1 MRRYPTALF
10 ATAAVALLAGC
21 SSSEPEPTTGAT
33 TSQTPTSE
41 SPRLPAEAAVSGAVR
56 VSPDGVTTVVD
67 VPSDAT
73 ESEYGQAC
81 LAAKRWFD
89 EHKDP
94 VEAYLKT
101 LQSDGAAGPG
111 SFNAAWTELTP
122 ARQAGVI
129 MAANAASRGEC
140 G

>member
-1 MRRYPTALF
+1 MRRYPIALL
-10 ATAAVALLAGC
+10 ATAAVTLLAGC
-21 SSSEPEPTTGAT
+21 GSSEPESTETAAS
-33 TSQTPTSE
+33 SQTPTSE
-41 SPRLPAEAAVSGAVR
+41 TPRLPAEAAVSGAVR

-67 VPSDAT
+67 VPSEAT

-89 EHKDP
+89 EHREP

-101 LQSDGAAGPG
+101 LQSGGTSGPG